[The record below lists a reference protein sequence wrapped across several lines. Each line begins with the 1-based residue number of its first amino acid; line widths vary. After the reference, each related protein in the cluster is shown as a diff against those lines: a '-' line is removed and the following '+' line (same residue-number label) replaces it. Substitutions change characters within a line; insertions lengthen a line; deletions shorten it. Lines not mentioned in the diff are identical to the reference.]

1 MSNGVGPTP
10 GSISDYEKTC
20 LAVIERGHSVDY
32 PQEYSS
38 NITFEI
44 SYAEREI
51 LKIPEGILISQRFD
65 GFLYFMEILEI
76 RIEQDL
82 YLPYETLDF
91 SVFLFFMLEG
101 HGQFTTGEGR
111 NLSEAHK
118 GICYLTVNEADRYG
132 LHLRQGT
139 YILFY
144 VSPHIEWIGRYCDI
158 WPGLIDL
165 IHETQRSGL
174 DIAFMHKMTINRTIS
189 RYLIRMWHL
198 SEKQTE
204 HIELQFAIELKGLLQ
219 TYYHSKHLAEQI
231 HYLRSEEKIH
241 EISRYLDQNF
251 QYPNIGNIRQLCERF
266 LITDRTLRRVFFKV
280 NRKTVSNYLKDIRVS
295 HAQKLLLDT
304 AFSVQKI
311 AILCGFRS
319 MNYFC
324 RVFHEK
330 CACSPARFRKGG

>member
-1 MSNGVGPTP
+1 VSNGVGPTP
-10 GSISDYEKTC
+10 AQYLIMKRPVLPLLKEAY
-20 LAVIERGHSVDY
+20 SVDY
-32 PQEYSS
+32 PQEPSY

-44 SYAEREI
+44 PYAEREI

-82 YLPYETLDF
+82 YLPYETLNF

-101 HGQFTTGEGR
+101 HGRFTTREGR

-118 GICYLTVNEADRYG
+118 GTCYLTVNEADRYG
-132 LHLRQGT
+132 LHLKQGT
-139 YILFY
+139 HILFY
-144 VSPHIEWIGRYCDI
+144 VSPRIEWIGRYCDI

-174 DIAFMHKMTINRTIS
+174 DIAFMHKININRTIS
-189 RYLIRMWHL
+189 RHLIRMWHL
-198 SEKQTE
+198 SEEQTE
-204 HIELQFAIELKGLLQ
+204 HIELQFAIELKGLLH
-219 TYYHSKHLAEQI
+219 TYYHSKHLAGQI

-241 EISRYLDQNF
+241 EISRYLEQNF
-251 QYPNIGNIRQLCERF
+251 QYSNIGNIRQLCERF
-266 LITDRTLRRVFFKV
+266 LITDRTLRRVFLKV

-311 AILCGFRS
+311 AMLCGFRS
-319 MNYFC
+319 INYFC

-330 CACSPARFRKGG
+330 CACSPARFRKQV